1 LTDRPLISC
10 IVPVYNGERYLAEAL
25 DSILAQTYGPLE
37 ILVVDDGSTDRTS
50 EVVAG
55 YGSAVRTLH
64 QPNAGPAAARNRGI
78 AAANGAFL
86 AFLDADDCWHPA
98 KLERQM
104 TRFAARPELEASVT
118 LAQNYWIPELQAE
131 AERHRD
137 RRYSQPVPGYVCQ
150 TLLARRALFE
160 AIGEFDSLTYD
171 REHPLGEDNDWFLR
185 AREHGAV
192 IELLPEVLLQRRLHL
207 SNLSHHHRDELPDV
221 LLDVVKKALDRRRAT
236 SSTPSRNRRPGSPG
250 LEEPD

>member
-1 LTDRPLISC
+1 MANRPLISC

-25 DSILAQTYGPLE
+25 DSILAQTYRPLE
-37 ILVVDDGSTDRTS
+37 ILVVDDGSTDRTP
-50 EVVAG
+50 EVIAG
-55 YGSAVRTLH
+55 YGSAARTLH

-78 AAANGAFL
+78 AAASGAFL
-86 AFLDADDCWHPA
+86 AFLDADDRWHPA

-104 TRFAARPELEASVT
+104 MRFAARPELDASVT

-160 AIGEFDSLTYD
+160 AIGEFDSLTYN

-207 SNLSHHHRDELPDV
+207 SNLSHHRRDELPDI
-221 LLDVVKKALDRRRAT
+221 LLDVVKKALDRRRART
-236 SSTPSRNRRPGSPG
+236 SAVQGDSQ
-250 LEEPD
+250 PDSSDLGAPI